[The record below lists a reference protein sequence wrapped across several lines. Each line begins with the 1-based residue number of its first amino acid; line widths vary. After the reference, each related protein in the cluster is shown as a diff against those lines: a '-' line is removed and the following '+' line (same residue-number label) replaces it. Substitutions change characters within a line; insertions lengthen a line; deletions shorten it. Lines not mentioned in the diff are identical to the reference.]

1 MRTSR
6 RILRLSTLS
15 LTVAA
20 LGGGAIAST
29 ASAATTIS
37 PPIKYEQLVS
47 TVKLENVNLNQLLNS
62 EVMSLVAPVTG
73 PAS

>member
-29 ASAATTIS
+29 ASAAPTSS

-47 TVKLENVNLNQLLNS
+47 TVKLQNVNLNQLLNS